1 MSNRN
6 ESAKLQSETAD
17 AQFLLPDAAGDG
29 KLVMLSDTRQPMR
42 LGLWVLGL
50 GLGGLLLWLALA
62 PLDEGVP
69 TTGMVAIDTK
79 RKAVQHL
86 QGGIVRQVMVK
97 EGQHVAAGDILFRLD
112 DSFVKANYESV
123 RQHYLTVRATEG
135 RLLAEQTG
143 ASTIDFHPDLLT
155 ASSDPLAQ
163 QYVAVQKQVFASR
176 KAALQTEIAAIEES
190 IQGNEAQ
197 IQGNSNMLIQRQN
210 QMAMLQ
216 EQLKGIRDLV
226 AEGYAARNRQLDL
239 ERTASEV
246 AGNIVEL
253 QANILRLRRS
263 SSELRLRALQQKQQQ
278 RKEVDAQLADVL
290 REVQADA
297 EKFKAVSEELA
308 QTTIRSP
315 ADGQAVGLAVQSVGA
330 VIQAGQKLLDI
341 VPFDEMLLIETR
353 VPPHMIDRVRPGQD
367 ADVRFSAFAHAPQL
381 VVSGRLESISNDL
394 VTEAPNS
401 QTSISYYLARVSITP
416 EGIKELGGRQL
427 QSGMP
432 VEVIFKTG
440 SRTVLTYILHPLTKR
455 IAGAMKEE

>member
-1 MSNRN
+1 MSSR
-6 ESAKLQSETAD
+6 EQLARSQPE
-17 AQFLLPDAAGDG
+17 AGDVQLPVSSSG
-29 KLVMLSDTRQPMR
+29 GDGNLVMLSDTRQPMR

-50 GLGGLLLWLALA
+50 GLGGFLLWLALA

-97 EGQHVAAGDILFRLD
+97 EGQRVAAGDILFRLD
-112 DSFVKANYESV
+112 DSYVKANYESV

-135 RLLAEQTG
+135 RLLAEQQG
-143 ASTIDFHPDLLT
+143 ANSIDFHEDLLK
-155 ASSDPLAQ
+155 AGSDPLAQ

-197 IQGNSNMLIQRQN
+197 IQGSSNMLIQRQS
-210 QMAMLQ
+210 QLALLQ

-226 AEGYAARNRQLDL
+226 AEGYAPRNRQLDL

-246 AGNIVEL
+246 SGNIVEL
-253 QANILRLRRS
+253 QANIMRLRRS
-263 SSELRLRALQQKQQQ
+263 SSELRLRVLQRKQEQ

-330 VIQAGQKLLDI
+330 VIQAGQKLLDV
-341 VPFDEMLLIETR
+341 VPFDETLLIETR
-353 VPPHMIDRVRPGQD
+353 VPPHMIDRVRPGLD
-367 ADVRFSAFAHAPQL
+367 ADVRFSAFAHSPQL
-381 VVSGRLESISNDL
+381 VVSGRIESISNDL
-394 VTEAPNS
+394 VTEAQNSPNP
-401 QTSISYYLARVSITP
+401 ISYYLARVSITP
-416 EGIKELGGRQL
+416 EGIKDLGGRQL
-427 QSGMP
+427 QAGMP

-440 SRTVLTYILHPLTKR
+440 SRTVLTYFLHPLTKR